1 MTNQVGN
8 NQTPSQLPIPQ
19 DIHPAMTRFH
29 QYLVDRHLE
38 NRRTFDQFDPAHVVD
53 GTYVRVDETKPDVR
67 TLKEESSKGG
77 LFDDIFNSLDTF
89 LVKVIEKLNTI
100 RKSMQ
105 VIGKEVSSIFA

>member
-1 MTNQVGN
+1 MTNSVGKN
-8 NQTPSQLPIPQ
+8 HTPNQLPIPQ
-19 DIHPAMTRFH
+19 DIHPAMSRFH
-29 QYLVDRHLE
+29 QYLVERHLAD
-38 NRRTFDQFDPAHVVD
+38 RRTFDSFHPIDVAFK
-53 GTYVRVDETKPDVR
+53 RVDERKPDVR